1 MALVVVFYCYFAI
14 VSVCDKIH
22 TINIYTLDVLQL
34 INIHIEQLV
43 TLRSSNNGKKIVNL
57 SLSAK
62 QLIIKQ
68 TASLVG
74 VNGRVKITRMNINVM
89 IKN

>member
-1 MALVVVFYCYFAI
+1 M
-14 VSVCDKIH
+14 
-22 TINIYTLDVLQL
+22 
-34 INIHIEQLV
+34 
-43 TLRSSNNGKKIVNL
+43 GKKIVNL